1 MLNQYHWKIFMSIT
15 SRMII
20 STSVALDGICWD
32 CYCSMLGLL
41 IECWFHKKQRVL
53 CWGLLCWERLH
64 QLTLC
69 HWKKRVLKTSPLLSK
84 WILTSKKLK
93 RLLSIHGKA
102 WEITQTD
109 QLESL
114 TASFF
119 WVTSILPQSS
129 RQLKTLS
136 FWVQTHHWPFSVI
149 L

>member
-1 MLNQYHWKIFMSIT
+1 MPNQYRWKIFMSIT

-20 STSVALDGICWD
+20 SILVALDGICWG
-32 CYCSMLGLL
+32 CCCSMLGLL
-41 IECWFHKKQRVL
+41 IECWSLKELRVL
-53 CWGLLCWERLH
+53 FWEQLCWERLR
-64 QLTLC
+64 QLTLF
-69 HWKKRVLKTSPLLSK
+69 HWRKRALKTSLWSSK
-84 WILTSKKLK
+84 WILTSKNLK

-119 WVTSILPQSS
+119 WVTSILQKSS
-129 RQLKTLS
+129 RQLKILS
-136 FWVQTHHWPFSVI
+136 FWVQTH